1 MVGQGFKKEGTQP
14 MYEYVNKRELTLG
27 REEVEAIIRSAQD
40 IMKKRYNTTFQ
51 YALIGSVKRHL
62 VTKIKNGNKGYD
74 YDYNLIIQKSD
85 QWNNPKNLK
94 QQFITAFSEAVKGT
108 SYKPPEDST
117 SCITIKVV
125 DKNNSRIIRSCDFAI
140 IYYICENKND
150 GYRYLKNWKNVR
162 YSFEYR
168 KNSKDAESSLDYIL
182 EHENG
187 WNMIREEYLELK
199 NCNKDI
205 NKKSFVLYLE
215 SIHNVYNNLRQHE
228 EQKRYGSLCTV
239 YRHI

>member
-1 MVGQGFKKEGTQP
+1 

-27 REEVEAIIRSAQD
+27 REEVEVIIRRAQD

-51 YALIGSVKRHL
+51 YVLVGSAKRHL

-85 QWNNPKNLK
+85 QWNNPKKLK

-108 SYKPPEDST
+108 SYKPLEDST
-117 SCITIKVV
+117 SCITIKVI

-140 IYYICENKND
+140 IYYIDDKKDD
-150 GYRYLKNWKNVR
+150 GYRYLKNWKNGR
-162 YSFEYR
+162 YSFEDR
-168 KNSKDAESSLDYIL
+168 KNSKGAESALDYIL

-187 WNMIREEYLELK
+187 WNMIRKEYLKLK
-199 NCNKDI
+199 NSNKDI

-215 SIHNVYNNLRQHE
+215 SIHNVHNNLSRQE
-228 EQKRYGSLCTV
+228 KQMGCSSLRTV

>member
-1 MVGQGFKKEGTQP
+1 

-27 REEVEAIIRSAQD
+27 REEVEAIIRGAQD

-51 YALIGSVKRHL
+51 YALVGSAKRHL

-94 QQFITAFSEAVKGT
+94 QQFMIAFSEAIKGT

-117 SCITIKVV
+117 SCITIKLV

-140 IYYICENKND
+140 IYYICEKKDD
-150 GYRYLKNWKNVR
+150 GYRYLKNWKNWKNWKNER

-168 KNSKDAESSLDYIL
+168 KNSKGAESSLDYIL

-187 WNMIREEYLELK
+187 WNMIRGEYIKLK

-215 SIHNVYNNLRQHE
+215 SIHNVCNNLSRREKQI
-228 EQKRYGSLCTV
+228 RYGPLRTE

>member
-27 REEVEAIIRSAQD
+27 REEVEKIIRKVQC

-51 YALIGSVKRHL
+51 YALIGSAKRHL

-85 QWNNPKNLK
+85 QWYNPKKLK
-94 QQFITAFSEAVKGT
+94 QQFMTAFSEAVKGT
-108 SYKPPEDST
+108 SYKLPEDST

-140 IYYICENKND
+140 IYYIDDKKDD
-150 GYRYLKNWKNVR
+150 GYRYLKNWKNGR
-162 YSFEYR
+162 YSFEDR
-168 KNSKDAESSLDYIL
+168 KNSKGAESSLDYIL

-187 WNMIREEYLELK
+187 WNTVSYT
-199 NCNKDI
+199 
-205 NKKSFVLYLE
+205 
-215 SIHNVYNNLRQHE
+215 HLRAHE
-228 EQKRYGSLCTV
+228 T
-239 YRHI
+239 